1 MYAFNYHR
9 PRSLSEAAGILSRS
23 ADSRPLAGGQTLL
36 PTLKQR
42 LTSVSDVVDLGAL
55 AELKGIAVSG
65 SSVTIG
71 ATTRHAEV
79 ARSGDVAR
87 AIRALAV
94 LAAGIGDPQVR
105 NMGTIGGSVANN
117 DPAADY
123 PSAVLA
129 LDATIHTN
137 KRTIRA
143 DEFFKG
149 MFETA
154 LNAGE
159 IITKIEFPI
168 PKRAGYAKFP
178 NPASRY
184 AIVGVF
190 VAETSR
196 GVRVAVTGAGP
207 SVFRAQ
213 GIEAALAGRFDPASI
228 EKAEVP
234 AAGLNA
240 DMHAS
245 ADYRAHLIKVMAK
258 RAVKAAL
265 A

>member
-1 MYAFNYHR
+1 
-9 PRSLSEAAGILSRS
+9 
-23 ADSRPLAGGQTLL
+23 
-36 PTLKQR
+36 
-42 LTSVSDVVDLGAL
+42 
-55 AELKGIAVSG
+55 
-65 SSVTIG
+65 
-71 ATTRHAEV
+71 
-79 ARSGDVAR
+79 
-87 AIRALAV
+87 
-94 LAAGIGDPQVR
+94 
-105 NMGTIGGSVANN
+105 
-117 DPAADY
+117 
-123 PSAVLA
+123 
-129 LDATIHTN
+129 
-137 KRTIRA
+137 
-143 DEFFKG
+143 
-149 MFETA
+149 

-190 VAETSR
+190 VAETGR

-213 GIEAALAGRFDPASI
+213 SIEAALAGRFEAASVD
-228 EKAEVP
+228 KAEVS

-245 ADYRAHLIKVMAK
+245 AEYRAHLVKVMAK